1 MAALPQSTPQGRP
14 YEYSSLV
21 SENGERLIRLLR
33 LLSKHDEPR
42 LRCSL
47 EIIDLNKS
55 PPVYDCLSYRWG
67 DPLYHELSA
76 DPSKA
81 KKQTGDRIKQ
91 IECEGKIIPI
101 TENLEDALLQ
111 FSKTGY
117 ISSSVE
123 GCREEN
129 EQGFIW
135 IDAICINQED
145 DAEKGVQ
152 IARMDEIY
160 SGARRVIAWL
170 GRCDEH
176 THPALEII
184 QRLKSIPLEK
194 RRVTITDWEGPEY
207 QSILGEPWI
216 SSQQWNAYAA
226 FIQRAWFTR
235 VWVIQEAFLA
245 RHIDVLCGP
254 HILSW
259 QHDIWDVAKF
269 LRDTNLGTLLMRQA
283 DGAAHP
289 DRKFTTYVNNSLNNQ
304 YQLEAMKTAAA
315 RKPLSLELLLAHSRY
330 FQATQA
336 QDYVFGLLGV
346 WKSSQGMKELPED
359 MKPDYRRSQEPD
371 FVAQVFTRYS
381 WFMIQETGDLN
392 ILTLV
397 DDLTT
402 RARDGLPSWVPD
414 YSVGFHVHPLAGV
427 PRPEPEH
434 RRWDANKSLSFKV
447 PLQKDPKK
455 LPVKGFLFDT
465 IEEIAVTYS
474 EIMDRYQINGLFS
487 LLARYPAEKYPSG
500 GSPVEAFW
508 RTLIKDTFREQPADV
523 EARNAFQYLIVK
535 HVGELE
541 DATDGF
547 EEDVNA
553 DELSSLFDET
563 KTTLREISKKYG
575 NGIAVP
581 GMNAIND
588 TIKQL
593 ESLDPGSEKK
603 KKVDRDFDGISEAFR
618 IAYSCRRLFRTKKN
632 YLGIAAESLEVG
644 DEVWVLAGAAVPLIL
659 RPAENGEH
667 GERKVIGET
676 YVHGIMN
683 GEVAEET
690 GRKLRQIE
698 LV

>member
-1 MAALPQSTPQGRP
+1 MASLPQPLPQGQP

-21 SENGERLIRLLR
+21 SKSGERLIRLLR
-33 LLSKHDEPR
+33 LLFKRDERR
-42 LRCSL
+42 LRCLL
-47 EIIDLNKS
+47 ETIDLNKS

-76 DPSKA
+76 DPSKV

-117 ISSSVE
+117 ISSPVN
-123 GCREEN
+123 GCQEEN
-129 EQGFIW
+129 KQGFIW
-135 IDAICINQED
+135 IDAICINQGD
-145 DAEKGVQ
+145 DAEKSVQ

-184 QRLKSIPLEK
+184 QRLKSIPPEK
-194 RRVTITDWEGPEY
+194 RQVTITDWESPEY
-207 QSILGEPWI
+207 QSILGEPPI
-216 SSQQWNAYAA
+216 SSQQWNGYAA

-269 LRDTNLGTLLMRQA
+269 LRDTHLGTLLMIEA
-283 DGAAHP
+283 DGTAHP
-289 DRKFTTYVNNSLNNQ
+289 DRKFTTYVNNSINNQ
-304 YQLEAMKTAAA
+304 YQLEAMKAAAA
-315 RKPLSLELLLAHSRY
+315 RKPLSLELLLAYSRY

-346 WKSSQGMKELPED
+346 WKSSQGIKELPEY
-359 MKPDYRRSQEPD
+359 MKPDYSRSKEPE

-381 WFMIQETGDLN
+381 WFMIQETRDLN
-392 ILTLV
+392 ILSLV
-397 DDLTT
+397 DDVST
-402 RARDGLPSWVPD
+402 RTQEGLPSWVPD

-427 PRPEPEH
+427 PRPDPEH
-434 RRWDANKSLSFKV
+434 QRWDAGKSLSFEL

-465 IEEIAVTYS
+465 IKEIAATYS
-474 EIMDRYQINGLFS
+474 EVMDRHQINSLLS
-487 LLARYPAEKYPSG
+487 LLARYPAEQYPSG
-500 GSPVEAFW
+500 GSPVEVFW
-508 RTLIKDTFREQPADV
+508 RTLIKDTFREQPASD
-523 EARNAFQYLIVK
+523 EARDAFQYLIME
-535 HVGELE
+535 HVGYLE
-541 DATDGF
+541 DVSNGL
-547 EEDVNA
+547 EEDVNT
-553 DELSSLFDET
+553 DELSTLFDET
-563 KTTLREISKKYG
+563 KTTLGEISSKYG
-575 NGIAVP
+575 NGIVIP
-581 GMNAIND
+581 DMNAIND
-588 TIKQL
+588 TIKQF

-603 KKVDRDFDGISEAFR
+603 KKVDRDFDEISVAFR
-618 IAYSCRRLFRTKKN
+618 IAYSCRRLFRTEKN
-632 YLGIAAESLEVG
+632 YLGIAAESIEAG

-659 RPAENGEH
+659 RPAENGH
-667 GERKVIGET
+667 GERKVIGEA
-676 YVHGIMN
+676 YIHGIMN
-683 GEVAEET
+683 GEVVKEADT
-690 GRKLRQIE
+690 KVRQID